1 MSRNQRFSQVLFD
14 KNISQTEYARRIGVS
29 SAAVNAWCNKGGLGI
44 DPIER
49 LLVEFPDVDA
59 RWLITGKSGEGDRL
73 NAVSNHFNS
82 EDDSFSHLNKYLVDD
97 IKRLNDEVRRLMTD
111 NGGLRRDIEYLRDNI
126 KNLTDEKEKL
136 MIENQELR
144 NRL

>member
-1 MSRNQRFSQVLFD
+1 MNRNQRFSKVLSD

-59 RWLITGKSGEGDRL
+59 RWLITGECAESDKLDIVRDRFCDNESSYSPL
-73 NAVSNHFNS
+73 Y
-82 EDDSFSHLNKYLVDD
+82 KYLRDD
-97 IKRLNDEVRRLMTD
+97 IKRLNDEVRKLMSE
-111 NGGLRRDIEYLRDNI
+111 NGGLRKDIEYLKDDI
-126 KNLTDEKEKL
+126 KNLDDEKEKL
-136 MIENQELR
+136 MIENQKLR
-144 NRL
+144 KD

>member
-1 MSRNQRFSQVLFD
+1 MSRNQRFSKVLSD

-59 RWLITGKSGEGDRL
+59 RWLITGECSESDKLEVVRDR
-73 NAVSNHFNS
+73 FCDS
-82 EDDSFSHLNKYLVDD
+82 EASFSHLNKYLRDD
-97 IKRLNDEVRRLMTD
+97 IKRLNDEVRKLMSE
-111 NGGLRRDIEYLRDNI
+111 NGGLRKDIEYLKDDI
-126 KNLTDEKEKL
+126 KNLNEEKEKL

-144 NRL
+144 KD

>member
-1 MSRNQRFSQVLFD
+1 MSRNQRFSKVLSD

-59 RWLITGKSGEGDRL
+59 RWLITGECVKSDKLDIVSDRFCGNEGSYSPL
-73 NAVSNHFNS
+73 Y
-82 EDDSFSHLNKYLVDD
+82 KYLRDD
-97 IKRLNDEVRRLMTD
+97 IKHLNDEVRKLMSE
-111 NGGLRRDIEYLRDNI
+111 NGGLRKDIEYLKDDI
-126 KNLTDEKEKL
+126 KNLNDEKEKL

-144 NRL
+144 KD